1 MQRTG
6 AKESAASV
14 FRRAF
19 PALLFLC
26 LANSGCNNSCY
37 FGFWNGNGSG
47 VAVSNT
53 SCPLTNAT
61 GAVSLQMNAASAPSA
76 ASTAF
81 PSPVGS
87 PSGIQ
92 HIFVTL
98 RGIEALPSMMAD
110 ENPSGWE
117 EFAPDLAAHPV
128 QLDLL
133 AVNGDSRSVSF
144 PATASVPVRIPAG
157 EYSQLRLR
165 LLPLQ
170 LSAND
175 PMPDSNACGNVG
187 WNCIILADGS
197 MRPLVF
203 DGAAA
208 EFHITQER
216 GADSLFRVL
225 PDEVTHLS
233 IEFNAASSVFFP
245 SSTAVRLMPVFSV
258 VSRSA
263 SSTDSA
269 Q

>member
-6 AKESAASV
+6 AMESAATV

-37 FGFWNGNGSG
+37 FGFWNGSGSG

-61 GAVSLQMNAASAPSA
+61 GAVALRMNAASAPSA

-110 ENPSGWE
+110 ENSLAWE
-117 EFAPDLAAHPV
+117 ELAPDLAAHPV

-133 AVNGDSRSVSF
+133 AVNADFRSLGLPTSSSA
-144 PATASVPVRIPAG
+144 PAKVPAG
-157 EYSQLRLR
+157 EYRQLRLR
-165 LLPLQ
+165 LWPLQ

-175 PMPDSNACGNVG
+175 PIPDSNACGNVG
-187 WNCIILADGS
+187 WNCIILADS
-197 MRPLVF
+197 FCRTRSFIFLSNSRPP
-203 DGAAA
+203 
-208 EFHITQER
+208 
-216 GADSLFRVL
+216 L
-225 PDEVTHLS
+225 P
-233 IEFNAASSVFFP
+233 FSSHQALRP
-245 SSTAVRLMPVFSV
+245 A
-258 VSRSA
+258 
-263 SSTDSA
+263 
-269 Q
+269 